1 MQIHMK
7 LIAFSAALLISG
19 SMLSRPAVARST
31 GPFARFSGE
40 WRGAGHV
47 QSNDGRSDPITCRAR
62 YEVSGGGMA
71 LSQSLVCASD
81 SYRFDIH
88 CDVIADGQVVSGRWQ
103 ETTRNVSGNLTGQ
116 IDTGV
121 FDGNVEG
128 PGFTAAVSMRTNGRK
143 QAVEI
148 SPHAGDI
155 SKVSVIMPHNLF
167 SVKWYFLMEKEAAAD
182 LVPSLV
188 IACGQ
193 RSPGPLRGLSQSA
206 FSQTMRGPEAR
217 LGVRQLKRTTRRVS
231 RPRPATSCC
240 ATSDPALRNSTR
252 S

>member
-155 SKVSVIMPHNLF
+155 SKVSVIMRHG
-167 SVKWYFLMEKEAAAD
+167 E
-182 LVPSLV
+182 
-188 IACGQ
+188 
-193 RSPGPLRGLSQSA
+193 
-206 FSQTMRGPEAR
+206 
-217 LGVRQLKRTTRRVS
+217 
-231 RPRPATSCC
+231 
-240 ATSDPALRNSTR
+240 
-252 S
+252 